1 MSLSLPVIFYAN
13 LLESYLDKIKYVHD
27 YLCLSIDYDKTAFD
41 SGDYGGKLQTAY
53 SAVVSTRRCFS
64 KWNFC
69 QWRNAVGC
77 LSGISASRQEFFL
90 PSHAESGGQIF
101 VWSLP
106 EAKSGSRQMFFRS
119 PAQMRASNGNFFPVQ
134 ARIRLPNKCFFVPR
148 RKCGLQTNVF
158 SLPGANAGFQTKIF
172 CSADAKAVKKQKFDA
187 RADAKSPSERKDAI

>member
-77 LSGISASRQEFFL
+77 PSR
-90 PSHAESGGQIF
+90 I
-101 VWSLP
+101 
-106 EAKSGSRQMFFRS
+106 
-119 PAQMRASNGNFFPVQ
+119 PATGRPPLLVQ
-134 ARIRLPNKCFFVPR
+134 AEFLRPAERRCSSKRNSRDRQAAVARPR
-148 RKCGLQTNVF
+148 EIPVNGRRPLLVQAEF
-158 SLPGANAGFQTKIF
+158 S
-172 CSADAKAVKKQKFDA
+172 
-187 RADAKSPSERKDAI
+187 